1 MPLQKTDAYIN
12 FDKAMK
18 ESLAKFN
25 ASEQRGMRLRF
36 VDQELKPLGKRLRL
50 NEEEWAN
57 YIGFCA
63 DKSLLPSEKDEHFT
77 AWTEK
82 WNLGTYDPT
91 DPVKKSKPKPAKRGS
106 ALDYIKL
113 DDCPDPEPE
122 ITITDIEADKFCK
135 EMPDKIESVPIT
147 TNTDKCPSAKSECAQ
162 SEWDKL
168 PVEEKAKRTIAKQQK
183 PKDKPMKTKQELLTE
198 LLSSSDGLSEEE
210 VKKICVSTFCDL
222 FKEVI
227 DAMQSSS
234 MALLSQIQKDE
245 DDQ

>member
-25 ASEQRGMRLRF
+25 ATDQRGMRLRF
-36 VDQELKPLGKRLRL
+36 VEQELKPLGKRLRL

-63 DKSLLPSEKDEHFT
+63 DKSLLQSEKDEHFT

-82 WNLGTYDPT
+82 WKLGLYDPT
-91 DPVKKSKPKPAKRGS
+91 DPVKKSKSKPAKRGS
-106 ALDYIKL
+106 ALDDIKL
-113 DDCPDPEPE
+113 DDCPDPDPE

-147 TNTDKCPSAKSECAQ
+147 TNTDKCPSAKSVCTPSDYA
-162 SEWDKL
+162 
-168 PVEEKAKRTIAKQQK
+168 VESKPK
-183 PKDKPMKTKQELLTE
+183 PKDKPMPKTKQELLTE

-210 VKKICVSTFCDL
+210 VKKICVDTFCDL

-245 DDQ
+245 DDKQ

>member
-1 MPLQKTDAYIN
+1 
-12 FDKAMK
+12 MK

-25 ASEQRGMRLRF
+25 ATEQRGMRLRF
-36 VDQELKPLGKRLRL
+36 VEQELKPLGKRLRL

-63 DKSLLPSEKDEHFT
+63 DKSLLQSEKDEHFT

-82 WNLGTYDPT
+82 WKLGLYDPT

-106 ALDYIKL
+106 ALDDIKL
-113 DDCPDPEPE
+113 DDCPDPDPE

-147 TNTDKCPSAKSECAQ
+147 TNTESKPK
-162 SEWDKL
+162 
-168 PVEEKAKRTIAKQQK
+168 PK
-183 PKDKPMKTKQELLTE
+183 PKDKPMPKTKQELLTE
-198 LLSSSDGLSEEE
+198 LLSSSDGLSEQE
-210 VKKICVSTFCDL
+210 VKKICVDTFCDL

-245 DDQ
+245 DDKQ

>member
-1 MPLQKTDAYIN
+1 MPLQKTEAYIK

-18 ESLAKFN
+18 DSLAKFS
-25 ASEQRGMRLRF
+25 ATEQRGMRIRF

-57 YIGFCA
+57 YIGFCS

-77 AWTEK
+77 AWAEK
-82 WNLGTYDPT
+82 WNLGAFDPT
-91 DPVKKSKPKPAKRGS
+91 GPTKKSKPKPAKRGS
-106 ALDYIKL
+106 ALDDIKL

-122 ITITDIEADKFCK
+122 ITKIVEDKA
-135 EMPDKIESVPIT
+135 VPIK
-147 TNTDKCPSAKSECAQ
+147 TNTDECPSAKESCAK
-162 SEWDKL
+162 DTFT
-168 PVEEKAKRTIAKQQK
+168 PK
-183 PKDKPMKTKQELLTE
+183 PKPKEKTMPKTKQELLTE

-227 DAMQSSS
+227 DAVQSSS
-234 MALLSQIQKDE
+234 MALLTQIKKDE

>member
-25 ASEQRGMRLRF
+25 ATEQRGMRLRF

-63 DKSLLPSEKDEHFT
+63 DKSLLQSEKDEHFT
-77 AWTEK
+77 AWAEK
-82 WNLGTYDPT
+82 WKLGTYDPT

-106 ALDYIKL
+106 ALDDIKL

-122 ITITDIEADKFCK
+122 IT
-135 EMPDKIESVPIT
+135 KIEEEQSVPIT
-147 TNTDKCPSAKSECAQ
+147 TNTDKCPSAKSVCTPSDYA
-162 SEWDKL
+162 
-168 PVEEKAKRTIAKQQK
+168 VESKPKPK
-183 PKDKPMKTKQELLTE
+183 PKDKPMPKTKQELLTE
-198 LLSSSDGLSEEE
+198 LLSSSDGLSEQE

-245 DDQ
+245 DDKQ

>member
-1 MPLQKTDAYIN
+1 MPLQKSKAYVN

-25 ASEQRGMRLRF
+25 ATEQRGMRLRF

-63 DKSLLPSEKDEHFT
+63 DKSLLQSEKDEHFT

-82 WNLGTYDPT
+82 WKLGLYDPT
-91 DPVKKSKPKPAKRGS
+91 DPVRKSKPKPAKRGN
-106 ALDYIKL
+106 ALDDIKL

-122 ITITDIEADKFCK
+122 ITKPDIEADKFCK
-135 EMPDKIESVPIT
+135 EMPDRIESVPIT
-147 TNTDKCPSAKSECAQ
+147 TNTDKCPSAKSECAPR
-162 SEWDKL
+162 DYA
-168 PVEEKAKRTIAKQQK
+168 VESKPK
-183 PKDKPMKTKQELLTE
+183 PKDKPMPKTKQELLTE
-198 LLSSSDGLSEEE
+198 LLSSSDGLSKEE
-210 VKKICVSTFCDL
+210 VKKICVDTFCDL

-227 DAMQSSS
+227 DSVHSNAMT
-234 MALLSQIQKDE
+234 LLSDIKEDE
-245 DDQ
+245 SDK

>member
-25 ASEQRGMRLRF
+25 ATEQRGMRLRF
-36 VDQELKPLGKRLRL
+36 VEQELKPLGKRLRL

-63 DKSLLPSEKDEHFT
+63 DKSLLQSEKDEHFT
-77 AWTEK
+77 AWAEK
-82 WNLGTYDPT
+82 WKLGSYDPT
-91 DPVKKSKPKPAKRGS
+91 DPVKKSKSKPAKRGS
-106 ALDYIKL
+106 ALDDIKL
-113 DDCPDPEPE
+113 DDCPDPDPE

-147 TNTDKCPSAKSECAQ
+147 TNTDKQCAQ

-183 PKDKPMKTKQELLTE
+183 PKPKDKPMPKTKQELLTE

-210 VKKICVSTFCDL
+210 VEAIAKRVAVKALTDL
-222 FKEVI
+222 FSEVSETI
-227 DAMQSSS
+227 KSTLATYV
-234 MALLSQIQKDE
+234 E
-245 DDQ
+245 DTE

>member
-1 MPLQKTDAYIN
+1 MPLQKSKAYIN

-36 VDQELKPLGKRLRL
+36 VDLELKPLGKRLRL

-106 ALDYIKL
+106 ALDEIKL

-122 ITITDIEADKFCK
+122 IT
-135 EMPDKIESVPIT
+135 KIEEEQSVPIS
-147 TNTDKCPSAKSECAQ
+147 TNTDEAEPFT
-162 SEWDKL
+162 SEWSKL
-168 PVEEKAKRTIAKQQK
+168 PIEERAKRTIAKQQK
-183 PKDKPMKTKQELLTE
+183 PKPKDKPMPKTKQELLTE

-227 DAMQSSS
+227 DAVQSSS